1 MTLSNTVGC
10 DSNVNQSS
18 VEKQIIRP
26 ILKWAGGKGQLLSQF
41 KEYLPS
47 PTEYNAYHEPFF
59 GGGALFFSIQPKK
72 AYLSDLNKELIEVY
86 EVVRDNV
93 EELIVS
99 LQKHKNE
106 ESYYYYIR
114 DKDPMEMDKIERASR
129 FIFLNKT
136 CYNGLYRVNRN
147 GKFNVPFGRYKNP
160 DFVNEK
166 GLRAANEVLQG
177 VDLKIGDFSQV
188 LKRAKRGDFIYLDP
202 PYHPVTTTANF
213 TDYTAIPFGE
223 SEQIRLSE
231 VFRKLHKK
239 GCKVMLSNS
248 DTPLINELYK
258 DFTIKKVRAKRS
270 INCRADRRGPVNE
283 VVVLSW
289 V

>member
-1 MTLSNTVGC
+1 MTLSNTVGY

-18 VEKQIIRP
+18 EEKQPIRP

-41 KEYLPS
+41 KEYLPG
-47 PTEYNAYHEPFF
+47 PYEYNAYHEPFF
-59 GGGALFFSIQPKK
+59 GGGALFFSIQPGK
-72 AYLSDLNKELIEVY
+72 AVISDLNKELIEVY

-93 EELIVS
+93 EKLIVS
-99 LQKHKNE
+99 LKKHRNDEK
-106 ESYYYYIR
+106 YYYDIR
-114 DKDPMEMDKIERASR
+114 EKDPQKMKKIERVSR

-136 CYNGLYRVNRN
+136 CYNGLYRVNKN

-160 DFVNEK
+160 DFVNEE
-166 GLRAANEVLQG
+166 GLKAANKVLQG
-177 VDLKIGDFSQV
+177 IDLKVGDFSQV
-188 LKRAKRGDFIYLDP
+188 LKRAKSGDFIYLDP
-202 PYHPVTTTANF
+202 PYHPVSTTANF

-223 SEQIRLSE
+223 PEQRRLAE
-231 VFRKLHKK
+231 VFCKLNNK

-248 DTPLINELYK
+248 DTPLIKELYR

-289 V
+289 L